1 MRYEDKYKL
10 PKARVV
16 GPIIGHSIVF
26 IVIIAA
32 IFIAMNIIS
41 DYVIDVRSE
50 ADREYVMRV
59 AAQYERGTDSARDK
73 ATSTLIKD
81 GHAYC
86 VVDYNGKVLDSNGTI
101 TCKGYDAT
109 KNAFDTDS
117 LNGMLTDA
125 EEGTNAQEI
134 HAVVLA
140 MSDNKSFIAEDMQ
153 GSVYNWNNFSK
164 AFKNDPDNWKHL
176 SNGTVGVAY
185 WIGTPVN
192 DATEILLVKA
202 ELTVQLKDYMYMLG
216 GLIVAIVIAVVI
228 FILLIMGVVRNL
240 NSNRKMRKVMFRDNI
255 APGRNWLWYVNTSQ
269 DIMSKKRNERKT
281 YAVVDLEFIKY
292 RNFVLCHSVKEAED
306 LLKQVAKIITV
317 KLRKEE
323 LCAHNGSSSLPLL
336 LEVTDEADAR
346 RRLEDIIG
354 ALIAIPTNYKLA
366 FRAGVYLVNPANE
379 KLASRHR
386 RYVADMDLYYN
397 NACTAGMS
405 IANGEAGIAFFD
417 QKLVDEEKWISIVTE
432 RQQIAVN
439 NQEFVVYYQPKYDPR
454 TNELKG
460 AEALIRWNTADMG
473 LVPPGKFIPIFEDN
487 GFITQIDDYMVSHI
501 ARDQRRWLNE
511 GRKCV
516 PISVNISR
524 AHFAQPDLAEHICS
538 MVDKEGAPRDL
549 IEIELTESA
558 FFDDENAML
567 ATINKL
573 KGYGFLVSMDDFG
586 SGYSSLN
593 SLKDMPLDILKLD
606 AGFFRG
612 SENNPRTEI
621 VVSEALRLAKSL
633 NMITVA
639 EGVEEQSQVDF
650 LAAEGCDMIQGYYY
664 AKPMPREEY
673 EIRLPGGAPRP
684 AYQAPVQQAVPVQQ
698 VYQAPIQQAAPV
710 AYWACECGQTTN
722 TGKFC
727 GYCGKPMP
735 VYQVPAVPQ
744 QPVVMAP
751 VEAPVQ
757 SAAQTPVAPQAVYQ
771 EPVAPQSAE
780 VQAAPQSVTE
790 APAAPQA
797 VPPAEPQV

>member
-1 MRYEDKYKL
+1 MNYKDKYKI
-10 PKARVV
+10 PKAHVV
-16 GPIIGHSIVF
+16 GPIIGHTIVF
-26 IVIIAA
+26 LVVIAA
-32 IFIAMNIIS
+32 IFVAINLVS

-50 ADREYVMRV
+50 SDRAYVMRV
-59 AAQYERGTDSARDK
+59 AAQYEKGTDSAKDA
-73 ATSTLIKD
+73 ATSQFVRD
-81 GHAYC
+81 GHSYC
-86 VVDYNGKVLDSNGTI
+86 IVDMNGKVVQSNGVI

-109 KNAFDTDS
+109 VNAFDTKALS
-117 LNGMLTDA
+117 GMLTDA
-125 EEGTNAQEI
+125 EEGSNAQEL
-134 HAVVLA
+134 HSVVLA

-153 GSVYNWNNFSK
+153 GSVYEWRNFSK
-164 AFKNDPDNWKHL
+164 VIKTDPDLWDHL
-176 SNGTVGVAY
+176 ADGTVGVAY
-185 WIGTPVN
+185 WIGTPVD
-192 DATEILLVKA
+192 DASHILLVKS
-202 ELTVQLKDYMYMLG
+202 ELTIKIKDYIYMIG
-216 GLIVAIVIAVVI
+216 GMIVI
-228 FILLIMGVVRNL
+228 FIIAVIFFILMIMSVIRNL
-240 NSNRKMRKVMFRDNI
+240 NANRKMRKVMFRDNI

-269 DIMSKKRNERKT
+269 EILEKKRNERKT

-306 LLKQVAKIITV
+306 LLKQVANIITV

-336 LEVTDEADAR
+336 LEVADEADAR
-346 RRLEDIIG
+346 RRLDDIIG

-379 KLASRHR
+379 KLASRQR
-386 RYVADMDLYYN
+386 RFVADMDLFYN

-405 IANGEAGIAFFD
+405 LGNNGESGIAFFD
-417 QKLVDEEKWISIVTE
+417 QNLVAEEKWISVVTE
-432 RQQIAVN
+432 RQQSAVN

-454 TNELKG
+454 TNELRG

-473 LVPPGKFIPIFEDN
+473 LVPPSKFIPIFEDN
-487 GFITQIDDYMVSHI
+487 GFITQIDDYMISHI

-516 PISVNISR
+516 PISVNVSR
-524 AHFAQPDLAEHICS
+524 AHFAQTDLAEHICS
-538 MVDKEGAPRDL
+538 MVDREGSPRDL

-558 FFDDENAML
+558 FFDDENAMIT
-567 ATINKL
+567 TINKL
-573 KGYGFLVSMDDFG
+573 KGFGFLVSMDDFG

-612 SENNPRTEI
+612 SEDNPRTEI
-621 VVSEALRLAKSL
+621 VVSEAIKLAKSL
-633 NMITVA
+633 NMKTVA
-639 EGVEEQSQVDF
+639 EGVEEQAQVDF
-650 LAAEGCDMIQGYYY
+650 LASEGCDMIQGYYY

-673 EIRLPGGAPRP
+673 ETRLPGGVPRP

-698 VYQAPIQQAAPV
+698 AYQAPIQQQTPV

-751 VEAPVQ
+751 VEAP
-757 SAAQTPVAPQAVYQ
+757 
-771 EPVAPQSAE
+771 
-780 VQAAPQSVTE
+780 AAPQS
-790 APAAPQA
+790 

>member
-1 MRYEDKYKL
+1 MNYKDKYKI
-10 PKARVV
+10 PKARVI
-16 GPIIGHSIVF
+16 GPIIGHTIVFLVVVVAIF
-26 IVIIAA
+26 IVISLV
-32 IFIAMNIIS
+32 S
-41 DYVIDVRSE
+41 DYRIDVRSE
-50 ADREYVMRV
+50 ADRDYVMQV
-59 AAQYERGTDSARDK
+59 AAQYEKGTDSARDV
-73 ATSTLIKD
+73 ATGKLIRD
-81 GHAYC
+81 GHNYC
-86 VVDYNGKVLDSNGTI
+86 IIDMNGKVLQSNGVI

-109 KNAFDTDS
+109 VNAFDSDS
-117 LNGMLTDA
+117 LSGMLTDA
-125 EEGTNAQEI
+125 EVGSNKQEI

-140 MSDNKSFIAEDMQ
+140 MSDNKAFIAEDMQ
-153 GSVYNWNNFSK
+153 GSVYEWKNFSK
-164 AFKNDPDNWKHL
+164 VVKNDPDLWDHL
-176 SNGTVGVAY
+176 SNGVVGVPY
-185 WIGTPVN
+185 WIGTPVD
-192 DATEILLVKA
+192 DASNILLVKS
-202 ELTVQLKDYMYMLG
+202 ELTIKIKDYLYMMG
-216 GLIVAIVIAVVI
+216 GMIVILVI
-228 FILLIMGVVRNL
+228 ALIFFILMIMSVIRNL
-240 NSNRKMRKVMFRDNI
+240 NANRKMRTVMFRDNI

-269 DIMSKKRNERKT
+269 EIMSKKRNERKT

-346 RRLEDIIG
+346 RRLDDIIG

-366 FRAGVYLVNPANE
+366 FRAGVCLVNPANE
-379 KLASRHR
+379 KVALRQR
-386 RYVADMDLYYN
+386 KFEADMDLYYN
-397 NACTAGMS
+397 NACTASAS
-405 IANGEAGIAFFD
+405 IGDNSEGGIVFFD
-417 QKLVDEEKWISIVTE
+417 QNLVAEEKWISLVTE
-432 RQQIAVN
+432 RQQSAVN
-439 NQEFVVYYQPKYDPR
+439 NQEFLVYYQPKYDPR
-454 TNELKG
+454 TNELRG

-501 ARDQRRWLNE
+501 ARDQRRWLSE

-524 AHFAQPDLAEHICS
+524 AHFAQTDLAEHICS
-538 MVDKEGAPRDL
+538 MVDREGAPRDL

-558 FFDDENAML
+558 FFDDENAMIT
-567 ATINKL
+567 TINKL
-573 KGYGFLVSMDDFG
+573 KSYGFLVSMDDFG

-612 SENNPRTEI
+612 SEDNPRTEI
-621 VVSEALRLAKSL
+621 VVSEAIKLAKSL

-650 LAAEGCDMIQGYYY
+650 LASEGCDMIQGYYY

-673 EIRLPGGAPRP
+673 ETRLPSTVPQQ
-684 AYQAPVQQAVPVQQ
+684 AYQAPVQQVAAAPVQQ
-698 VYQAPIQQAAPV
+698 AAVVPAQQAAPV
-710 AYWACECGQTTN
+710 VYWACECGQTAN

-727 GYCGKPMP
+727 GYCGKPQP
-735 VYQVPAVPQ
+735 VVQAPVVPQ

-751 VEAPVQ
+751 VEP
-757 SAAQTPVAPQAVYQ
+757 
-771 EPVAPQSAE
+771 
-780 VQAAPQSVTE
+780 QAAPPATPE
-790 APAAPQA
+790 A
-797 VPPAEPQV
+797 

>member
-558 FFDDENAML
+558 FYDENAML

-751 VEAPVQ
+751 VEAP
-757 SAAQTPVAPQAVYQ
+757 AAPQPVYQ

>member
-50 ADREYVMRV
+50 SDREYVMRV
-59 AAQYERGTDSARDK
+59 AAQYERGTESARDA
-73 ATSTLIKD
+73 ATSTLVKD

-86 VVDYNGKVLDSNGTI
+86 VIDYNGKVLDSDGVI

-125 EEGTNAQEI
+125 EEGSNAQEI

-164 AFKNDPDNWKHL
+164 AFKNDPNNWKHL
-176 SNGTVGVAY
+176 TKGTVGVAY

-192 DATEILLVKA
+192 NATEILLVKA

-216 GLIVAIVIAVVI
+216 GMIVALVIAVIV
-228 FILLIMGVVRNL
+228 FILLILGVVRNL
-240 NSNRKMRKVMFRDNI
+240 NSNRKMRKVMFRDSI
-255 APGRNWLWYVNTSQ
+255 APGRNWLWFVNTSQ
-269 DIMSKKRNERKT
+269 DILEKKRNEKKT
-281 YAVVDLEFIKY
+281 YAVVALEFIKY

-306 LLKQVAKIITV
+306 LLKQVAKIVTV

-323 LCAHNGSSSLPLL
+323 LCAHSSSAGLPLL

-354 ALIAIPTNYKLA
+354 ALVAIPTNYKLA

-379 KLASRHR
+379 RAASNRRH
-386 RYVADMDLYYN
+386 YSADIDLYYN

-417 QKLVDEEKWISIVTE
+417 QKLVDEEKWISLVTE
-432 RQQIAVN
+432 RQQSAIN

-454 TNELKG
+454 TDELRG
-460 AEALIRWNTADMG
+460 AEALIRWKTADMG
-473 LVPPGKFIPIFEDN
+473 LIPPGKFIPIFEDN
-487 GFITQIDDYMVSHI
+487 GFITQIDDYMISHI
-501 ARDQRRWLNE
+501 ARDQRRWLGE

-516 PISVNISR
+516 PISVNVSR
-524 AHFAQPDLAEHICS
+524 AHFSQTDLAEHICS
-538 MVDKEGAPRDL
+538 LVDREGAPRDL

-567 ATINKL
+567 TTINKL

-621 VVSEALRLAKSL
+621 VVSEALKLAKSL
-633 NMITVA
+633 NMLTVA
-639 EGVEEQSQVDF
+639 EGVEEQAQVDF

-673 EIRLPGGAPRP
+673 ETRLPGGAPKP
-684 AYQAPVQQAVPVQQ
+684 VYQAPVQQVAPVQQTVPVQQ
-698 VYQAPIQQAAPV
+698 VAAAPV
-710 AYWACECGQTTN
+710 QQTAPAPVQPVAPIPVMYWACECGKTTN

-727 GYCGKPMP
+727 GYCGKPKP
-735 VYQVPAVPQ
+735 VYQEPAAPQ
-744 QPVVMAP
+744 QPAVIAP
-751 VEAPVQ
+751 AEAPVQ
-757 SAAQTPVAPQAVYQ
+757 PVAQA
-771 EPVAPQSAE
+771 PVETQPAN
-780 VQAAPQSVTE
+780 AAPD
-790 APAAPQA
+790 APQA

>member
-50 ADREYVMRV
+50 SDREYVMRV
-59 AAQYERGTDSARDK
+59 ADQYERGTDKARDA
-73 ATSTLIKD
+73 ATSTLVKD

-86 VVDYNGKVLDSNGTI
+86 VIDYNGKVLDSDGVI

-125 EEGTNAQEI
+125 EEGSNAQEI

-164 AFKNDPDNWKHL
+164 AFKNDPNNWKHL
-176 SNGTVGVAY
+176 TKGTVGVAY

-192 DATEILLVKA
+192 NATEILLVKA

-216 GLIVAIVIAVVI
+216 GMIVALVIAVIV
-228 FILLIMGVVRNL
+228 FILLILGVVRNL
-240 NSNRKMRKVMFRDNI
+240 NSNRKMRKVMFRDSI
-255 APGRNWLWYVNTSQ
+255 APGRNWLWFVNTSQ
-269 DIMSKKRNERKT
+269 DILEKKRNEKKT
-281 YAVVDLEFIKY
+281 YAVVALEFIKY

-306 LLKQVAKIITV
+306 LLKQVAKIVTV

-323 LCAHNGSSSLPLL
+323 LCAHSSSAGLPLL

-354 ALIAIPTNYKLA
+354 ALVAIPTNYKLA

-379 KLASRHR
+379 RAASNRRH
-386 RYVADMDLYYN
+386 YSADIDLYYN

-417 QKLVDEEKWISIVTE
+417 QKLVDEEKWISLVTE
-432 RQQIAVN
+432 RQQSAIN

-454 TNELKG
+454 TDELRG
-460 AEALIRWNTADMG
+460 AEALIRWKTADMG
-473 LVPPGKFIPIFEDN
+473 LIPPGKFIPIFEDN
-487 GFITQIDDYMVSHI
+487 GFITQIDDYMISHI
-501 ARDQRRWLNE
+501 ARDQRRWLGE

-516 PISVNISR
+516 PISVNVSR
-524 AHFAQPDLAEHICS
+524 AHFSQTDLAEHICS
-538 MVDKEGAPRDL
+538 LVDREGAPRDL

-567 ATINKL
+567 TTINKL

-621 VVSEALRLAKSL
+621 VVSEALKLAKSL
-633 NMITVA
+633 NMLTVA
-639 EGVEEQSQVDF
+639 EGVEEQAQVDF

-673 EIRLPGGAPRP
+673 ETRLPGGAPKP
-684 AYQAPVQQAVPVQQ
+684 VYQAPVQQVAPVQQTVPVQQ
-698 VYQAPIQQAAPV
+698 VAAAPV
-710 AYWACECGQTTN
+710 QQTAPAPVQPVAPIPVMYWACECGKTTN

-727 GYCGKPMP
+727 GYCGKPKP
-735 VYQVPAVPQ
+735 VYQEPAAPQ
-744 QPVVMAP
+744 QPAVIAP
-751 VEAPVQ
+751 AEAPVQ
-757 SAAQTPVAPQAVYQ
+757 PVAQA
-771 EPVAPQSAE
+771 PVETQPAN
-780 VQAAPQSVTE
+780 AAPD
-790 APAAPQA
+790 APQA